1 MKTTTRVNYWQW
13 CRPGLLR
20 ILLCG
25 CLTFCFLAPGA
36 FSEEDPKS
44 EPPKTGEEKKDEKPE
59 IKIPQP
65 ERAPPGNQGNWRENM
80 WPAPTAEDWAK
91 PCLITW
97 QRTWEDAVAV
107 AQEEGKPILICIN
120 MDGEIASEHYAGI
133 RYRQPDIAKLYTP
146 YVTVLASVYRHTP
159 RDHDDQGRRILCPRF
174 GSVTCGEHIAIE
186 PGIYE
191 KFCDGRRIAP
201 RHIAVD
207 ITNQKEA
214 YDVYYT
220 NDTISVFN
228 AIRDGR
234 QLFPDAKPTIVR
246 GDRPILERVGSRAL
260 ADRQAVEAAYKD
272 GTPELRKQ
280 LLEAAAKHPDAEP
293 LDLLRMAVFGLDS
306 ELSKLARAALAKSD
320 STAATTLI
328 SDALRVPMDMS
339 ERTALIDALKRIGKD
354 STLAR
359 WLSGVHGGLAAKSD
373 TMRPEEWARAQ
384 PRTPVAGLGS
394 GVALDKEA
402 ERRAQ
407 EAYEKPEDP
416 AVRIEHAEASLAQ
429 AMEAPTTY
437 ANNQRM
443 ARMYA
448 EHHFAEAIT
457 AAKDA
462 AHLGAP
468 AWRANTVRA
477 LAAYYSGHLP
487 AAYEA
492 AADAVK
498 DMPPGESSWNSMA
511 VVTVFA
517 ESRWKAIKKAVKA
530 GEEWPPEWLADLHAA
545 YSVLMRHPLGTDG
558 QVIWHYEFLVWLGAE
573 DRASRVIQEGIKR
586 FDGSRKLHELLR
598 ERLLRRRGI
607 NGLTRV
613 YAQMAADQSESPLIA
628 AFAGY
633 AHVVAADQHR
643 RRARYKPALEAY
655 ATGIG
660 YYEQATSLDERH
672 KPGSDHAIA
681 LAHAARARVA
691 YQLDDDE
698 LALDEMLKSFERNAA
713 SAGTRDEMGIN
724 PAETAQML
732 LARLRKRE
740 KSEMAEQLD
749 AALSAIDADLKRPD
763 RGIGGG
769 GR

>member
-1 MKTTTRVNYWQW
+1 MKTTTSDWRW

-20 ILLCG
+20 VLLCG
-25 CLTFCFLAPGA
+25 CLTFSFLAPGA
-36 FSEEDPKS
+36 FSEEEPGS
-44 EPPKTGEEKKDEKPE
+44 GPPKTGEEKKDDKPE

-65 ERAPPGNQGNWRENM
+65 ERAPPGNRGNWRENM

-97 QRTWEDAVAV
+97 QRTWEDALAV

-120 MDGEIASEHYAGI
+120 MDGEIASEHYAGV

-146 YVTVLASVYRHTP
+146 YVTVIASVYRHTP
-159 RDHDDQGRRILCPRF
+159 RDHDEQGRRILCPRF

-234 QLFPDAKPTIVR
+234 QLFPDAKPTVVR

-260 ADRQAVEAAYKD
+260 ADRQAVEAAYKNGD
-272 GTPELRKQ
+272 AEMRKK
-280 LLEAAAKHPDAEP
+280 LLEAAAKHPDADP
-293 LDLLRMAVFGLDS
+293 LDLLRMGVFGLDPD
-306 ELSKLARAALAKSD
+306 LSKLARAALAQAS
-320 STAATTLI
+320 SIAATTLI
-328 SDALRVPMDMS
+328 SDALRVPMEAT

-373 TMRPEEWARAQ
+373 IKPEEWARAQ

-394 GVALDKEA
+394 GVQLDDEA

-416 AVRIEHAEASLAQ
+416 EVRIQHAEASLAQ
-429 AMEAPTTY
+429 AMEAPKTY

-468 AWRANTVRA
+468 AWRASTVRA

-487 AAYEA
+487 EAYEA
-492 AADAVK
+492 AAAAVR
-498 DMPPGESSWNSMA
+498 DMPAGESGWNSMA

-517 ESRWKAIKKAVKA
+517 ESRWKAIKKAVKDR
-530 GEEWPPEWLADLHAA
+530 EEWPPKWLADLHAA

-558 QVIWHYEFLVWLGAE
+558 QVVWHYEFLVWLGAE
-573 DRASRVIQEGIKR
+573 HRASRVIVEGIKR

-607 NGLTRV
+607 KGLTRA
-613 YAQMAADQSESPLIA
+613 YAKMAAEQPDSPLIA

-633 AHVVAADQHR
+633 AHVVAGDQHR
-643 RRARYKPALEAY
+643 RRARYKDALEAY
-655 ATGIG
+655 AAGMQ
-660 YYEQATSLDERH
+660 YYEQATKLDERH

-691 YQLDDDE
+691 YQIDDDE
-698 LALDEMLKSFERNAA
+698 LALEEMLKSFERGPG

-732 LARLRKRE
+732 VARLRNRE
-740 KSEMAEQLD
+740 KAEMAEKLER
-749 AALSAIDADLKRPD
+749 ALAAIDTDLKRPD